1 MCIRD
6 SDNIMYAE
14 LNTKSDYCQ
23 ECGYSGEIKIVND
36 KDGKLVASE
45 IKTINGKKYAF
56 DSYGVMKSGLKA
68 IKFAGNSTTEIDEIK
83 GDDGIAC
90 LLYTSLHQFILIQ

>member
-1 MCIRD
+1 MRGGSIIDPEDGARVTKGWFQVVPD
-6 SDNIMYAE
+6 SYLSPD
-14 LNTKSDYCQ
+14 DYDDD
-23 ECGYSGEIKIVND
+23 ENNWYYSD

-68 IKFAGNSTTEIDEIK
+68 IF
-83 GDDGIAC
+83 
-90 LLYTSLHQFILIQ
+90 